1 MDGILKIR
9 QGTPDIIGA
18 KANQRVALVDSVCL
32 VVEEPTGGRP
42 SRSAVRHEFESASST
57 ADDVGDVD
65 EVQIG
70 VKEHPLKPTATET

>member
-1 MDGILKIR
+1 MMATSRMNK
-9 QGTPDIIGA
+9 TE
-18 KANQRVALVDSVCL
+18 LVDRTDRLLHVAHAS
-32 VVEEPTGGRP
+32 TGGRP